1 VQDGIA
7 GPAHAAVASLTHNR
21 IPRRTTKPLKVTFE
35 TGPPLSARDV
45 ADDVAHGEEAIESNR
60 RAMVVCVGSETG
72 SGLGQKRGFSR
83 HVKNNLTHKTRLLC
97 SQILALKHSIQYL
110 EGLMDKDGD

>member
-1 VQDGIA
+1 M
-7 GPAHAAVASLTHNR
+7 
-21 IPRRTTKPLKVTFE
+21 TTNALKVTFE

-45 ADDVAHGEEAIESNR
+45 ADDVAHGEQAIESNR

-83 HVKNNLTHKTRLLC
+83 HGGHTILMHKTRLLC